1 MEQVHNMTDTFQIT
15 AHEQGRAGRPLSPA
29 ARRSR
34 LRMSYIQSI
43 GVENLTPEITEAILT
58 AVELTVMAAEVRRKV
73 AKAGAPTPDDLL
85 SLVRI
90 ENAAARAVAR
100 LPVTTI
106 NTRADTAS

>member
-1 MEQVHNMTDTFQIT
+1 MTDTSLVT
-15 AHEQGRAGRPLSPA
+15 AHEQGRAGRPLSA
-29 ARRSR
+29 NQRRAR
-34 LRMSYIQSI
+34 LRMSYINAI